1 MTLETYAAPLRSK
14 PVNRINTED
23 VLEVL
28 QPIWTTRAETASRVR
43 GRIEKI
49 LDAAKAKGLREG
61 ENPARWRGHLDNL
74 LPKRQLLQ
82 RGHHAAMPW
91 QELPEFIA
99 QLRHSPSMAALA
111 LEFVILT
118 AARSGEVLRSY
129 REDEVVGAS
138 WGEIDRQAKVWTIPA
153 RRMKAGREHRVPL
166 SGRAIAIL
174 NEAEKAR
181 RGKFIFP
188 GQRGDQ
194 PLSDMALTM
203 LLRRMNVGAATV
215 HGFRSSF
222 RDWAGEVTS
231 FSREIAEA
239 ALAHTIG
246 DKVERAYRRGDALE
260 QRRKLMQAWADFC
273 AVPNSSAAIV
283 LGARGWN

>member
-14 PVNRINTED
+14 PVNQITTED

-28 QPIWTTRAETASRVR
+28 QPIWTSKAETASRVR

-61 ENPARWRGHLDNL
+61 ENPARWRGHLDHL

-91 QELPEFIA
+91 QEVPEFVA
-99 QLRHSPSMAALA
+99 QLRNSPSMAALA

-118 AARSGEVLRSY
+118 AARSGEVLRSF
-129 REDEVVGAS
+129 RDGEVVGAS

-153 RRMKAGREHRVPL
+153 KRMKAGREHRVPL
-166 SGRAIAIL
+166 SDRALAIL
-174 NEAEKAR
+174 GEAEKAR

-203 LLRRMNVGAATV
+203 LLRRMNVTDATV

-222 RDWAGEVTS
+222 RDWAGEATN
-231 FSREIAEA
+231 FPREIAEA
-239 ALAHTIG
+239 ALAHTVG

-260 QRRKLMQAWADFC
+260 RRRELMEAWASFC
-273 AVPNSSAAIV
+273 AGAQMSKV
-283 LGARGWN
+283 LPFTHARIR